1 MSGFEARQ
9 IVKSCRSGALGTINS
24 RDGAPHVSLCAVAF
38 DAIGHAV
45 FLLSDL
51 AEHTQNLKADPRVS
65 FLCEQASGRGN
76 PQSGPRVS
84 LVGEMKQVRSAEAE
98 ALYLQMHP
106 SAQMYANFE
115 DFNLYRLEVVKAHFV
130 GGFGRAQ
137 WLEGAEFLGD
147 SAAFLNF
154 SKNQE
159 GVITYLNTE
168 FPQFASICAT
178 KLLKQRGK
186 SWQLLRIDSD
196 GADLKGPS
204 RTVRYPFETEVKT
217 RQEIEEIVRNIC
229 T

>member
-9 IVKSCRSGALGTINS
+9 IVKSCRSGALGTLNNA
-24 RDGAPHVSLCAVAF
+24 DGAPHVSLCAVAF
-38 DAIGHAV
+38 DAIGRAI

-51 AEHTQNLKADPRVS
+51 AEHTQNLKVDPRVS
-65 FLCEQASGRGN
+65 FLCEQASDRGN

-84 LVGEMKQVRSAEAE
+84 LVGELKQVAASEVE
-98 ALYLQMHP
+98 ELYLQFHP
-106 SAQMYANFE
+106 SAQMYASFE
-115 DFNLYRLEVVKAHFV
+115 DFNYYRLEVVKAHFV

-137 WLEGAEFLGD
+137 WLEGAQYLGD

-159 GVITYLNTE
+159 KVITYLNAE
-168 FPQFASICAT
+168 FPQFASVCAT

-186 SWQLLRIDSD
+186 AWRLLRIDSD

-204 RTVRYPFETEVKT
+204 RIVRYPFETEVKT
-217 RQEIEEIVRNIC
+217 REKVEEIVRNIC